1 MAIKTKYHI
10 LLWPFKSENNQLY
23 SIGETL
29 RMGEDRW
36 IMMSS
41 VY

>member
-1 MAIKTKYHI
+1 MAIKTKYQI
-10 LLWPFKSENNQLY
+10 LLWPFNSESNQLY

-29 RMGEDRW
+29 RMGEELR